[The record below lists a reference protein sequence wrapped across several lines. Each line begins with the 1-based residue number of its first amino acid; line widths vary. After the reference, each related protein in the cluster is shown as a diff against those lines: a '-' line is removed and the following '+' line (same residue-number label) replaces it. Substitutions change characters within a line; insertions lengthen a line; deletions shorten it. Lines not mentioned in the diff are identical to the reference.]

1 MTLSVL
7 PRPLSIS
14 PEDSRL
20 SAARWFYVWGVGLQG
35 ECLCPR
41 GSTHLADDHG
51 GAYSRFHD
59 CSSAP
64 GKHPWHVF
72 KDGRVQG
79 FRHGVTDAVPYPQLL
94 SEYGPPGGSR
104 RLAMSLQDVLL
115 LDIDSPEALQS
126 FYRIRKHVPVS
137 KMLGLAK
144 TPRGW
149 HIYLACPGWT
159 QKAITIY
166 MRNWL
171 GSNLWHPVDA
181 RKISRRGM
189 VLDVRTGPNR
199 YTVWPESL
207 DRHWATA
214 AEFRAVL
221 DFAGNGMPRS
231 RMVEDGALAPWN
243 LEMTPELRGSISRA
257 GEDSTP
263 RVRPTGGL
271 AETWNELDRWCRV
284 LEGKEPESG
293 RNNTLNHVAYFQGA
307 DAIVAGH
314 PEQLVRDR
322 LMIAAAASETPGAAA
337 TITSGLTSGLRDR
350 YAGN

>member
-41 GSTHLADDHG
+41 GSTHLMDDHA

-64 GKHPWHVF
+64 GKHPWHTV
-72 KDGRVQG
+72 KSGQSVG
-79 FRHGVTDAVPYPQLL
+79 FRHGVTDAVPYGQLM
-94 SEYGPPGGSR
+94 SRYGPAGGSR

-115 LDIDSPEALQS
+115 LDIDSQDALQS
-126 FYRIRKHVPVS
+126 FYRIRKHVPVN

-149 HIYLACPGWT
+149 HVLLDVPGWT
-159 QKAITIY
+159 QKAVTIY

-214 AEFRAVL
+214 TEFRAAL
-221 DFAGNGMPRS
+221 NFAGNGMPRS
-231 RMVEDGALAPWN
+231 RMVEDGSLAPWN

-263 RVRPTGGL
+263 RVRPSGGL
-271 AETWNELDRWCRV
+271 AETWTELDRWCRV
-284 LEGKEPESG
+284 LESKEPESG

-307 DAIVAGH
+307 DAIASGH

-322 LMIAAAASETPGAAA
+322 LVTAAAASGTPGAAA

-350 YAGN
+350 HAGN